1 MQESWFLNFQVDRW
15 KCDMFCFVFYFIL
28 FFCWDIKWSSEGV
41 IEDLNLFMLLRAL
54 ASGDAKKK
62 KYTFLSLNT
71 TLSILPT
78 HFITHSTF
86 QFLF

>member
-1 MQESWFLNFQVDRW
+1 
-15 KCDMFCFVFYFIL
+15 MFFFFFFGFFF

-54 ASGDAKKK
+54 ASGYAKKK
-62 KYTFLSLNT
+62 KKYSFLSLNT